1 MAQDVRDSAVQDSD
15 PDLEKRALEE
25 EKPLPANYLS
35 AQPDQSRDRWNNG
48 ARSIEPFYNHD
59 NSDNGAVSPSLSAMQ
74 EPGRVNVEDGGN
86 GQEFGYKPRTLPGM
100 CGQTWFTLGNCR

>member
-86 GQEFGYKPRTLPGM
+86 GQKFGYKPRTLPGM